1 MTDEWAVYRFERTW
15 NESTGKHDET
25 SVTVYLGPARLGSF
39 EAYEQTPEAGGA
51 QKAVM
56 RATLHCPVDAA
67 STLIAVDDTAVC
79 LSSLTDAELVGTEV
93 RIAGAQHKT
102 DSTARRFPV
111 AEVL

>member
-1 MTDEWAVYRFERTW
+1 MTDEWAVYRAERAW

-25 SVTVYLGPARLGSF
+25 STTIYLGPARLGSF

-51 QKAVM
+51 QQAVM
-56 RATLHCPVDAA
+56 RATLHTPVNTATA
-67 STLIAVDDTAVC
+67 LITVNDTAVC